1 MADPP
6 LQCFESITVHAPEL
20 GDDWARATIEV
31 EPVGRP
37 PGEIDLR
44 YKYQEDLPD
53 RGTSEFEDL
62 EYLLGLTALCPV
74 VNYSLFAKEIR
85 LKFPL
90 DPRDLALFEDF
101 LLIQSRETL
110 VNRVLRGNE
119 YLVEGAKFKDNRELA
134 DLYKDHRAALVPEGK
149 ARRTFERAPD
159 PDRVCV
165 LSSGGKESLLSYGLL
180 KEVGAEVYPF
190 YFNESGGHWL
200 TAKPAFDAF
209 TRFEPRTRKVW
220 SNVDRVYLFIKDHM
234 RLIRPDFREVHA
246 DLYPIR
252 TFTFLHY
259 AFAFWPYVYRHGIS
273 AFVVGNEY
281 DEPGDWTYLGVPHHY
296 GIYDQTQEFDWKMT
310 EYYKARGLACEH
322 FSVVRPLSS
331 FSEELIIAKRYREL
345 LRIQRSCHATH
356 LEEGKVVPCGRCT
369 KCLGVLS
376 ILVASEVDPRV
387 MGYRDEDLRLLES
400 RLQETRLRLDRHE
413 LEHTLFCLSRKGYH
427 VLKGD
432 LKYEGGYEPQEHAEI
447 ESMKFDPQN
456 SLVENVPERFRAG
469 VFKVLGVHTR
479 GALRFESGAWKP
491 FALTDSPK

>member
-1 MADPP
+1 MADLP
-6 LQCFESITVHAPEL
+6 LHCFNSITIHAVEL

-31 EPVGRP
+31 DPVGRP
-37 PGEIDLR
+37 AGEVELR
-44 YKYQEDLPD
+44 YKYQEDLPEK
-53 RGTSEFEDL
+53 GTKEFEDL
-62 EYLLGLTALCPV
+62 EYLMGLTVLCPV
-74 VNYSLFAKEIR
+74 VNYSLFTKEIR
-85 LKFPL
+85 LKYAL
-90 DPRDLALFEDF
+90 DPRDQKLFEEF
-101 LLIQSRETL
+101 LLIQSRESL

-119 YLVEGAKFKDNRELA
+119 YLIDEAKLKDNPDIA
-134 DLYKDHRAALVPEGK
+134 KTYKDYRAQLKP
-149 ARRTFERAPD
+149 ARSERHDFERKSD

-234 RLIRPDFREVHA
+234 QVIRPDFREVTA
-246 DLYPIR
+246 DLYPVR

-259 AFAFWPYVYRHGIS
+259 AMAFWPYIFKHEIS

-281 DEPGDWTYLGVPHHY
+281 DEPGDWTYMGVPHYY

-310 EYYKARGLACEH
+310 RFYEERGLDCEH

-331 FSEELIIAKRYREL
+331 FSEELIIAKRYPKL
-345 LRIQRSCHATH
+345 LPIQRSCHATH
-356 LEEGKVVPCGRCT
+356 LEDGKVTPCGRCT

-376 ILVASEVDPRV
+376 ILVASDVDPRV
-387 MGYRDEDLRLLES
+387 MGYRDEDLKLLER

-413 LEHTLFCLSRKGYH
+413 LEHTLFRLSQKGYK
-427 VLKGD
+427 VLKAD
-432 LKYEGGYEPQEHAEI
+432 LKYEGGYDPQAHHEVEC
-447 ESMKFDPQN
+447 MKFDPQN
-456 SLVENVPERFRAG
+456 SLIENVPQRFREKA
-469 VFKVLGVHTR
+469 FRVLGEHTK
-479 GALRFESGAWKP
+479 GAVRLEGGKFVP
-491 FALTDSPK
+491 FVLKAARR

>member
-1 MADPP
+1 MAELP
-6 LQCFESITVHAPEL
+6 LHCFDSITLHPPEL
-20 GDDWARATIEV
+20 GDDWARVTIEV

-37 PGEIDLR
+37 AGEIDLR

-53 RGTSEFEDL
+53 RGTREFEDL
-62 EYLLGLTALCPV
+62 EYLMGLTALCPI
-74 VNYSLFAKEIR
+74 VNYSLFTKEIR
-85 LKFPL
+85 LKFAL
-90 DPRDLALFEDF
+90 DPRDIKLFEDF

-119 YLVEGAKFKDNRELA
+119 YLVDEAKFKDNKDTA
-134 DLYKDHRAALVPEGK
+134 ALYKDYRAALVPQGK
-149 ARRTFERAPD
+149 ARHDFERASD

-165 LSSGGKESLLSYGLL
+165 LSSGGKESLLSYGML

-220 SNVDRVYLFIKDHM
+220 SNVDRVYLFVKDHM
-234 RLIRPDFREVHA
+234 RVIRSDFREVHA

-259 AFAFWPYVYRHGIS
+259 AFAFWPYVYRHDIS

-281 DEPGDWTYLGVPHHY
+281 DEPGDWTYLGVPHY
-296 GIYDQTQEFDWKMT
+296 FGIYDQTQEFDWKMT
-310 EYYKARGLACEH
+310 QYYKSRGLACEH

-331 FSEELIIAKRYREL
+331 FSEELIIAKRYPKL
-345 LRIQRSCHATH
+345 LPIQRSCHATH

-376 ILVASEVDPRV
+376 ILVASGVDGRV
-387 MGYRDEDLRLLES
+387 MGYRDEDLKLLES
-400 RLQETRLRLDRHE
+400 RLEETRLRLDRHE
-413 LEHTLFCLSRKGYH
+413 LEHTLFRLSKKGYR

-432 LKYEGGYEPQEHAEI
+432 LRYKGGYDPQEHAEV

-456 SLVENVPERFRAG
+456 SLVENVPERFRAK
-469 VFKVLGVHTR
+469 VFKVLGGHTR
-479 GALRFESGAWKP
+479 GALRLEKGEWKSFELPGLAP
-491 FALTDSPK
+491 